1 MGRNCEPNAYGSS
14 GTMAGSDTSIIAGM
28 KGKNIAAAGTAA
40 SAKNVQQTA
49 GYGKI

>member
-1 MGRNCEPNAYGSS
+1 MGRNCEPNVYGSS
-14 GTMAGSDTSIIAGM
+14 GTLAGSDTSILAGM

-40 SAKNVQQTA
+40 SAKNVQQSA